1 MTPLDKLAMI
11 RGTLNVLIK
20 GSEDED
26 LVNALWGVEKL
37 AGEIE
42 EELEKAE
49 MIKPE
54 LSLVE

>member
-20 GSEDED
+20 GSEDLD
-26 LVNALWGVEKL
+26 MQNALWGVEKL

-54 LSLVE
+54 LTLGE

>member
-1 MTPLDKLAMI
+1 MTSLDKLAMI

-20 GSEDED
+20 GSED
-26 LVNALWGVEKL
+26 LVVQNALWGVEKL

-49 MIKPE
+49 VRPE
-54 LSLVE
+54 LTLVE

>member
-20 GSEDED
+20 GSEDLD
-26 LVNALWGVEKL
+26 MQNALWGVEKL

>member
-20 GSEDED
+20 GSEDLD
-26 LVNALWGVEKL
+26 MQNALWGVEKL

-42 EELEKAE
+42 EELENAE

-54 LSLVE
+54 LTLVE

>member
-20 GSEDED
+20 GSEDLD
-26 LVNALWGVEKL
+26 MQNALWGVEKL

-49 MIKPE
+49 VIKPE

>member
-20 GSEDED
+20 GSEDLD
-26 LVNALWGVEKL
+26 VQNALWGVEKL

>member
-20 GSEDED
+20 GSEDLD
-26 LVNALWGVEKL
+26 VQNALWGVEKL

-54 LSLVE
+54 LTLVE

>member
-1 MTPLDKLAMI
+1 MTPLDKLAII

-20 GSEDED
+20 GSEDSD
-26 LVNALWGVEKL
+26 VGNALWGVEKL

-54 LSLVE
+54 LTLVE

>member
-26 LVNALWGVEKL
+26 LGNALWGVEKL

-54 LSLVE
+54 LTLVE

>member
-20 GSEDED
+20 GSEDLD
-26 LVNALWGVEKL
+26 MQNALWGVEKL

-54 LSLVE
+54 LTLVE

>member
-26 LVNALWGVEKL
+26 LGNALWGVEKL